1 MTSNQGTGF
10 PRRGEVYDANF
21 EPVVW
26 SEIGKQRPSIV
37 VSNDINNQ
45 YSNTVTVVPLTGATA
60 RRRYPFEVRLP
71 RGAAGLPRDSRA
83 KCDQVRTVDK
93 RRLAVFRGVLA
104 EEYQVQL
111 ETALKIH
118 LGLS

>member
-1 MTSNQGTGF
+1 MTSRRVAGF
-10 PRRGEVYDANF
+10 PRRGEVYDARLD
-21 EPVVW
+21 PVVG

-45 YSNTVTVVPLTGATA
+45 YANTITVVPVTSAPSP
-60 RRRYPFEVRLP
+60 RHYPYEIRIP
-71 RGAAGLPRDSRA
+71 RGTAGLTLDSRA
-83 KCDQVRTVDK
+83 KCNQVRTVDK
-93 RRLAVFRGVLA
+93 RRLGNFRGALA

-111 ETALKIH
+111 ERALKIH